1 MYADIN
7 NPTRLKKKKRIESK
21 LERKARFLD
30 RYEDN
35 ERAIGLLTWYTKHDR
50 KHMEYLLECIKEN
63 KKRDKTR
70 RRITGIINKLST
82 REIHFIPL
90 SFVRWLIVDFL
101 RGKRRGHTFGIYQ
114 FVALPG
120 QGKTMS
126 MVAHMERFIE
136 ECNKNNKPYRIATN
150 FGYVHATDRIEH
162 WSDMVKLAKHCY
174 ENKIACLIGFDEIHI
189 TFDSTDWK
197 DFPPEV
203 LAMLSFNRKYSL
215 QFCCTSQIYERIPK
229 KIRDIANYTVICKNI
244 LNADRWFRCYYFD
257 KTDYESEFAGTKK
270 KCQFIKEFIA
280 GDDFYNLYNTLEQV
294 DRMVEDAKKEKNRRE
309 EAFNILFG
317 HEDDSEQK
325 EERGATVERPRSS
338 AARGA
343 RSASAGKKVAEQ
355 SNP

>member
-1 MYADIN
+1 MVEM
-7 NPTRLKKKKRIESK
+7 KKIKQDYEPK
-21 LERKARFLD
+21 LEKKARFLD
-30 RYEDN
+30 GYTPE
-35 ERAIGLLTWYTKHDR
+35 ERAVGLVTWYVKHDR
-50 KHMEYLLECIKEN
+50 EHMLYLLSLIKER

-70 RRITGIINKLST
+70 EKITGTINKLSSLEM
-82 REIHFIPL
+82 RFIPI

-101 RGKRRGHTFGIYQ
+101 RGKRRKHSFGIYQ

-136 ECNKNNKPYRIATN
+136 DCEKDGKPYRIATN
-150 FGYVHATDRIEH
+150 FSYVHATDRIGH
-162 WSDMVKLAKHCY
+162 WLDMVNLAKYCY
-174 ENKIACLIGFDEIHI
+174 EKHIACLIGFDEIHI

-244 LNADRWFRCYYFD
+244 LNADRWFRCYYFN
-257 KTDYESEFAGTKK
+257 KSDYESEFEGKKK
-270 KCQFIKEFIA
+270 KCQFIREFIA

-294 DRMVEDAKKEKNRRE
+294 DNMVQNAKDEKNKRE
-309 EAFNILFG
+309 EAFNVLFG
-317 HEDDSEQK
+317 HSRDGEQ
-325 EERGATVERPRSS
+325 EEPATSANRPRTSE
-338 AARGA
+338 ARGGRA
-343 RSASAGKKVAEQ
+343 VASSQK
-355 SNP
+355 

>member
-1 MYADIN
+1 MNTEYLN
-7 NPTRLKKKKRIESK
+7 NPEQPKKKKRIESK

-30 RYEDN
+30 RYDDS
-35 ERAIGLLTWYTKHDR
+35 ERAIGLLTWYVKHDR
-50 KHMEYLLECIKEN
+50 KHMEYLLDCIKER

-70 RRITGIINKLST
+70 RKITNMISKLST
-82 REIHFIPL
+82 LEIRFTL
-90 SFVRWLIVDFL
+90 FSFMRWLIVDFL
-101 RGKRRGHTFGIYQ
+101 RGKRRTHNFGIYQ

-136 ECNKNNKPYRIATN
+136 DCDKYHKPYRIATN
-150 FGYVHATDRIEH
+150 FSYVHATDKIEH

-174 ENKIACLIGFDEIHI
+174 EHKIPCLIGFDEIHI

-197 DFPPEV
+197 AFPAEV

-257 KTDYESEFAGTKK
+257 KTDYESEFAGKKK

-280 GDDFYNLYNTLEQV
+280 GDDFYKLYDTLEQV
-294 DRMVEDAKKEKNRRE
+294 DRMVEDAKKEQNKRD

-317 HEDDSEQK
+317 HEDKSDQSDQSEV
-325 EERGATVERPRSS
+325 GTAADRPRK
-338 AARGA
+338 R
-343 RSASAGKKVAEQ
+343 
-355 SNP
+355 